1 MAQIEY
7 QDEKLIIFRVE
18 NEEYAVSIK
27 YVGSIERI
35 EKITRVP
42 GSPSFV
48 KGVINLRGVIT
59 PVIDIKERFHQRETE
74 FTEQTRIIIIHI
86 EDMTVG
92 FIVDEAN
99 DVVDVNSSLIEAAP
113 EVIGAKEAKYIA
125 GVIKLEERLL
135 VLLELAEVLQG
146 EEISELKSFEG

>member
-99 DVVDVNSSLIEAAP
+99 DV
-113 EVIGAKEAKYIA
+113 
-125 GVIKLEERLL
+125 
-135 VLLELAEVLQG
+135 
-146 EEISELKSFEG
+146 